1 MQRVCV
7 YVYVEV
13 AARLRAYK
21 KALRCAYKV
30 CGMAMVEIVV
40 AATNTIKKSNFYIKM
55 SNIFYKNA
63 KKLNFFVKFCYNL
76 FK

>member
-1 MQRVCV
+1 MRRVCV

-13 AARLRAYK
+13 AARSRAYK
-21 KALRCAYKV
+21 EALRCAYRV
-30 CGMAMVEIVV
+30 CDMVAMIGKI
-40 AATNTIKKSNFYIKM
+40 AATDTIKKSNFLLKM